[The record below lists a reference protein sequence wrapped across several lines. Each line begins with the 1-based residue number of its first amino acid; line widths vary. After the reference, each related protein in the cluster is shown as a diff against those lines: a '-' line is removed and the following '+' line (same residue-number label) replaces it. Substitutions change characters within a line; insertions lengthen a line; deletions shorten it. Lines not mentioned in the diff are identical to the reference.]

1 MFDVPILLVIYN
13 KVVETHDLFQIIK
26 KIKPAKLYVA
36 ADGAAH
42 GDRIDYVNCIRS
54 RAVIMP
60 EWDCDAKFLFKEEHL
75 GKAEMIL
82 QAGNWFFKN
91 EPEGIILFDDTVPN
105 LDFFHYCKELLDKYR
120 ENKQIVHING
130 SNLNRK
136 KIKNEGKSYYF
147 SAYPLSW
154 GFATW
159 ADRWKGF
166 DLKMTLLD
174 GENINKMMSPYITS
188 TKEKL
193 YWLRRYNI
201 LRKHKLDIWEYQYI
215 YYKWY
220 QKGLSITPNYNLV
233 TNTGLKNRKRKI
245 RKLMRETKN
254 ILPLTHPN
262 EIVQSKASDQYA
274 FKHIFNKAFIK
285 MFSDWFN
292 EYLLGKEKKL

>member
-1 MFDVPILLVIYN
+1 MFDVPILLVLYN
-13 KVVETHDLFQIIK
+13 KVEDTHNLFQIIK
-26 KIKPAKLYVA
+26 NVKPTKLYVA
-36 ADGAAH
+36 ADGARH
-42 GDRIDYVNCIRS
+42 GDRIDYVTCIRS

-60 EWDCDAKFLFKEEHL
+60 EWPCETHFLFKEEHL
-75 GKAEMIL
+75 GKAEMIT
-82 QAGNWFFKN
+82 QGINWFFKN
-91 EPEGIILFDDTVPN
+91 ESEGIILFEDTMPN
-105 LDFFHYCKELLDKYR
+105 RDFFEYSKELLEKYR
-120 ENKQIVHING
+120 NDKRIVHING
-130 SNLNRK
+130 SNLHRK
-136 KIKNEGKSYYF
+136 NAKNEASYYF

-174 GENINKMMSPYITS
+174 GENFNKMVSPYTNS
-188 TKEKL
+188 GKEKL

-220 QKGLSITPNYNLV
+220 QKGLSITPSYNLV
-233 TNTGLKNRKRKI
+233 TNIGLKNKKRKI

-254 ILPLTHPN
+254 ILPLVHPK
-262 EIVQSKASDQYA
+262 EVVQSKEADRYA
-274 FKHIFNKAFIK
+274 FKRIFNKAFIR